1 MGRDDD
7 SEYTNI
13 SVSEPFMN
21 ADKVVFYKIVAYDIE
36 GEFKC
41 HRRYTDFDVLREAWK
56 KRLPGLFIPSLPPKK
71 IFGNTEQAHLELRSF
86 ALEQFLR
93 RVYKIPY
100 LIASEEFQ
108 IFARFEPNGQQG
120 TLKKQFEALAE

>member
-56 KRLPGLFIPSLPPKK
+56 KRLPGLFIPSILAICASPRAVFRPAAARLSSFVIAPSLPIIPPLN
-71 IFGNTEQAHLELRSF
+71 FGLSCF
-86 ALEQFLR
+86 APR
-93 RVYKIPY
+93 
-100 LIASEEFQ
+100 
-108 IFARFEPNGQQG
+108 
-120 TLKKQFEALAE
+120 